1 MKIQIIIVISILIL
15 ITPTSSVAYTDTIGI
30 EENDEVNLHYALTF
44 DGKLDQESDFTTIV
58 SNNNLIEGF
67 YLGILGMRVGQ
78 QKDIVVPPELG
89 YSSGDLAGKILY
101 FDVTVNEIVNNIRGD
116 NYVAPVQT
124 ESQIFNFY
132 ENEVSVPEDSVI
144 QNLISSPLVMA
155 FSITGLVLLI
165 YLKTSGGNVV
175 EKVASKKVPGKMTA
189 QERLQKRREDVDKNL
204 QNK

>member
-1 MKIQIIIVISILIL
+1 MKTLLIFSL
-15 ITPTSSVAYTDTIGI
+15 FSVLLFLPSTSVAYTDTIGI

-44 DGKLDQESDFTTIV
+44 DGELDQESDFTTIV

-67 YLGILGMRVGQ
+67 YLGILGMKVGE

-101 FDVTVNEIVNNIRGD
+101 FDVTVNEIITNIRGD
-116 NYVAPVQT
+116 DYIAPVQIET
-124 ESQIFNFY
+124 SIFNFY
-132 ENEVSVPEDSVI
+132 ENEISVPEDSVI

-155 FSITGLVLLI
+155 FAITGFVLLVYI
-165 YLKTSGGNVV
+165 KTSGGKSAMNVPPK
-175 EKVASKKVPGKMTA
+175 KVAGKMSA
-189 QERLQKRREDVDKNL
+189 QERLQKRREEVDKKL